1 MLCRPQAL
9 LETQGNDGNND
20 HNSLSGDT
28 TNRTA
33 KLTWNKLLQE
43 QEKPT
48 NTERTKAEA
57 VIPDEK
63 QEGEEHGEDDRAS
76 GTRSKA
82 DVETAEDE
90 ATE

>member
-1 MLCRPQAL
+1 MLCHPLAL

-20 HNSLSGDT
+20 HNCLSGDI
-28 TNRTA
+28 TNGTA

-48 NTERTKAEA
+48 NTGRTKAEA
-57 VIPDEK
+57 VITDEK
-63 QEGEEHGEDDRAS
+63 QEGEEHGEDDRGS